1 MKRIVSFIGT
11 RPEAIKMAPV
21 VHALRQ
27 SRELEAVVVTTGQHR
42 EMLQQV
48 INLFAIPV
56 HHDLAVMQP
65 NQTLASLT
73 ARLAAGMGN
82 LLAEIRPAMV
92 LAQGDTTTTFM
103 ASLSAFYQ
111 QIPFGHV
118 EAGLRTGDLFAPFP
132 EEANRRLT
140 TSLTALH
147 FPPTEESRQNLL
159 REGVSD
165 DCITV
170 TGNTVIDA
178 LQMEVRQQ
186 ELPDIR
192 QRIDQAMAHT
202 LGPGWSDRPFVL
214 ITGHRRENFGSGFDE
229 ICKAIGELAARFPGH
244 QFIYPVHLNPN
255 VQRPVHGFLGGRSN
269 IRLIVPQ
276 DYRCFIALLRHCKI
290 VLTDSGGVQEEGP
303 SLGKPVLVMRDKT
316 ERPEGVAAGTVRLVG
331 ADAARI
337 VASVTELLTDADSF
351 RRMAEATNPYGDGH
365 AAPRIVNRILDYFS
379 LRS

>member
-1 MKRIVSFIGT
+1 M
-11 RPEAIKMAPV
+11 
-21 VHALRQ
+21 
-27 SRELEAVVVTTGQHR
+27 
-42 EMLQQV
+42 
-48 INLFAIPV
+48 
-56 HHDLAVMQP
+56 
-65 NQTLASLT
+65 
-73 ARLAAGMGN
+73 
-82 LLAEIRPAMV
+82 
-92 LAQGDTTTTFM
+92 
-103 ASLSAFYQ
+103 
-111 QIPFGHV
+111 
-118 EAGLRTGDLFAPFP
+118 
-132 EEANRRLT
+132 
-140 TSLTALH
+140 
-147 FPPTEESRQNLL
+147 